1 MVTPRNDPMPPLGA
15 PPGPG
20 LVIPQS
26 VSGAVVEVRVLA
38 RKFQEEVTILP
49 ISDWEVVGKSLG
61 CVGVRTSSVFSF
73 RFNETASELELLP
86 ADMSSG
92 RSNGMISGFLSADIF
107 RDLLVCR
114 LEVEHSSEFA

>member
-1 MVTPRNDPMPPLGA
+1 M
-15 PPGPG
+15 
-20 LVIPQS
+20 IPQS

-38 RKFQEEVTILP
+38 RKFQEEVTILQ

-61 CVGVRTSSVFSF
+61 CVRVRTSSVFSF

-86 ADMSSG
+86 ADMSS
-92 RSNGMISGFLSADIF
+92 GMISGFLSADIF